1 MSTYWFVDM
10 RFRYQVHEI
19 RVPVTREEGGDPR
32 ESLGESLGESLIDR
46 FVNLYEE
53 TFGTGSAIRQAG
65 TEILTFHVVSVA
77 PATKMVLQRSAPKT
91 TGKAPKAQA
100 SRKVYFTNSFED
112 TPVFEI
118 NDLSAGHALRGPAII
133 EASNTTI
140 VVHPDQGVELDEY
153 MNIILDA

>member
-1 MSTYWFVDM
+1 M

-19 RVPVTREEGGDPR
+19 RVPVQREEVADLS
-32 ESLGESLGESLIDR
+32 ENLVER

-53 TFGTGSAIRQAG
+53 TFGAGSAIRQAG

-77 PATKMVLQRSAPKT
+77 PAAKMAMLKADLDSGATPPTPQT
-91 TGKAPKAQA
+91 T
-100 SRKVYFTNSFED
+100 RRVYFSDSFEE

-118 NDLSAGHALRGPAII
+118 KDLSAGHAISGPAII

-140 VVHPDQGVELDEY
+140 VVHPDQVVELDEY
-153 MNIILDA
+153 LNVILDVK